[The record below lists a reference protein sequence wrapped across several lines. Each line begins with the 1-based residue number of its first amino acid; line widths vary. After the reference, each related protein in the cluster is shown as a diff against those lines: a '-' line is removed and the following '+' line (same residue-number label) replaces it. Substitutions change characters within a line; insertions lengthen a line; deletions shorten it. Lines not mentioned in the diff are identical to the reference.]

1 MEEKQKEKLRERQ
14 NGDQTPEVLG
24 GPTDRRS
31 LNVMLGTGFFNQMD
45 QTRKA
50 VREKP
55 GIKTEKKQFLPK
67 PLRVLSFIGGL
78 FLLFGCIEVVLLF
91 VAMDGEVI
99 GKTSLVALGL
109 GVGIPVYGGLRLLE
123 AYLER
128 RDWVRRMQEEDRK
141 KRK

>member
-1 MEEKQKEKLRERQ
+1 MEEKQKEKLWERK

-50 VREKP
+50 AQESA
-55 GIKTEKKQFLPK
+55 GMKTDKKQFLPK

-78 FLLFGCIEVVLLF
+78 FLLFSCIEVILLF

-141 KRK
+141 KR

>member
-1 MEEKQKEKLRERQ
+1 MEEKRKEKLRERQ

-31 LNVMLGTGFFNQMD
+31 LNVILGTGFFNQMD

-50 VREKP
+50 VHEES
-55 GIKTEKKQFLPK
+55 GMKTDKKQFLPK

-78 FLLFGCIEVVLLF
+78 FLLFGCIEVILLF

-141 KRK
+141 KR

>member
-1 MEEKQKEKLRERQ
+1 MEEKQMEKLQEQQ
-14 NGDQTPEVLG
+14 NGDPRIEAIRGT
-24 GPTDRRS
+24 TDRRS
-31 LNVMLGTGFFNQMD
+31 LIIVLGTWFFNQMD

-50 VREKP
+50 VHEES
-55 GIKTEKKQFLPK
+55 GMKTDKKQFLPK

-78 FLLFGCIEVVLLF
+78 FLLFGCIEVILLF

-141 KRK
+141 KR

>member
-1 MEEKQKEKLRERQ
+1 MEEKQKEKQRERQ

-31 LNVMLGTGFFNQMD
+31 LNVKLGTGFFNQMD

-50 VREKP
+50 VQETSNV
-55 GIKTEKKQFLPK
+55 KTDKKQFLPK
-67 PLRVLSFIGGL
+67 PLRILSFIGGL
-78 FLLFGCIEVVLLF
+78 FLLFGCIEVILLF
-91 VAMDGEVI
+91 VKTNGQAI

-128 RDWVRRMQEEDRK
+128 RDWVKRMQEEDRK
-141 KRK
+141 KR